1 MKTPNQNE
9 RYLLITAGLP
19 SLVTTIIL
27 LVAYGR
33 TLAPGITWAN
43 YGVDSGD
50 FATAAA
56 LLGIPHPPGYPTYTI
71 LTHLFQL
78 LPLGEPAYATNWF
91 SALCTAIACG
101 LLARVVAITL
111 DGPVWFRGVLGGL
124 CGLALGLAPL
134 VWSQA
139 VITEVHG
146 LNLLFVVLA
155 LWLARTLADRESTIG
170 FGSYTLA
177 LIAGLA
183 LGNHVTIALLLVGI
197 GVLAIHRGWTEP
209 QDRMK
214 IVWLG
219 VALLLGS
226 LVYLYLPLRARANPI
241 LNWGDPKTWDR
252 FLWTISADPYQ
263 GLAFS
268 LPGEQLPRR
277 IAAWATL
284 MRDAFGYLG
293 LILGVIGLMYGRS
306 KVRALD
312 ALAIWMILVYSAF
325 AIGYSTADSLAY
337 LIPAQMGF
345 LWLIVLGLQ
354 YVCARIGQRLP
365 GYTARVQA
373 GLLAL
378 FLVSILFG
386 AWMNFESVDASR
398 DQRATHYARNAM
410 QQAPEDAVILTW
422 QALDAFPLWYV
433 HLALGER
440 PDLAVIVVPLLQ
452 YDWYREQISLQY
464 PYLEM
469 PDMSILL
476 MEDPTAPTPPEFWG
490 RPVCFPEIQP
500 GEESEL
506 ELICEEA

>member
-1 MKTPNQNE
+1 MNTTKLHRKHIYKTV
-9 RYLLITAGLP
+9 GFP
-19 SLVTTIIL
+19 SLVTVIL
-27 LVAYGR
+27 LAAYGL

-71 LTHLFQL
+71 LTHLFQR

-91 SALCTAIACG
+91 SALCTAIAGG
-101 LLARVVAITL
+101 LLARLVTGAL
-111 DGPVWFRGVLGGL
+111 EAPERFRVVLGGL
-124 CGLALGLAPL
+124 TGLALGLAPL

-155 LWLARTLADRESTIG
+155 LWLARNLSDREYQIG
-170 FGSYTLA
+170 FGSYMLA
-177 LIAGLA
+177 LMIGLS

-197 GVLAIHRGWTEP
+197 GVLAIRRGWSEP
-209 QDRMK
+209 QDRRK
-214 IVWLG
+214 LVWLG

-241 LNWGDPKTWDR
+241 LNWGDHKTWDR

-268 LPGEQLPRR
+268 LPSGQIPRR

-284 MRDAFGYLG
+284 MREAFGYLG
-293 LILGVIGLMYGRS
+293 LVLGVVGLMYGRS

-312 ALAIWMILVYSAF
+312 MLAMWMILVYSAF

-354 YVCARIGQRLP
+354 CVYEWIGQRLP
-365 GYTARVQA
+365 GHTTRVQV
-373 GLLAL
+373 GLLAI
-378 FLVSILFG
+378 FLVSTLFG
-386 AWMNFESVDASR
+386 AWMDVEAVDASH
-398 DQRATHYARNAM
+398 DQRAIDYARNAM
-410 QQAPEDAVILTW
+410 QQAPEGAVIMTW

-452 YDWYREQISLQY
+452 YDWYHDQLSLLY
-464 PYLEM
+464 PDLEI
-469 PDMSILL
+469 PDLSILTL
-476 MEDPTAPTPPEFWG
+476 DDPTAPTPPEFWG

-500 GEESEL
+500 GEEPVL
-506 ELICEEA
+506 ELICEDV